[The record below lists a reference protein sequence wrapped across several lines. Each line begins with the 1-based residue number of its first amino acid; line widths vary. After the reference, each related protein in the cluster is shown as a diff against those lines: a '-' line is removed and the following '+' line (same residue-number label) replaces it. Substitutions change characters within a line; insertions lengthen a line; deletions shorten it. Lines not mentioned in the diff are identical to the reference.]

1 MATREGEELASVLRA
16 PPGMQ
21 ERWQRGARVVL
32 RHARMNLLGSFS
44 AIVIAVLIFVAV
56 AAPLIAP
63 YDYSERNL
71 DRRYDPPSSDHFFGT
86 DRQGRDMLSR
96 IMQGSRISLRV
107 GIASVA
113 SGVTIALLIAL
124 TSGYI
129 GGIFDNAVQRV
140 VDTLLAFPGLVVA
153 LFLVAVFT
161 PSQNTVIG
169 ALAFTFIA
177 PASRPLRAQ
186 VISVRSNVYVEAA
199 RAIGCSNIRVMARH
213 ILPNVMP
220 LYVVVVSLF
229 LGGAIIVESSLT
241 FLGVGVDP
249 TTPSWGRMVTD
260 GTTSLFLAGAY
271 LTIFPSLAIAITVF
285 AFNMLGD
292 TLRDIWD
299 PRLRGST

>member
-1 MATREGEELASVLRA
+1 M
-16 PPGMQ
+16 
-21 ERWQRGARVVL
+21 
-32 RHARMNLLGSFS
+32 
-44 AIVIAVLIFVAV
+44 
-56 AAPLIAP
+56 
-63 YDYSERNL
+63 
-71 DRRYDPPSSDHFFGT
+71 
-86 DRQGRDMLSR
+86 
-96 IMQGSRISLRV
+96 
-107 GIASVA
+107 
-113 SGVTIALLIAL
+113 TIALLIAL

-271 LTIFPSLAIAITVF
+271 LTIFPSLAIATTVF

-299 PRLRGST
+299 PRLRGSQ